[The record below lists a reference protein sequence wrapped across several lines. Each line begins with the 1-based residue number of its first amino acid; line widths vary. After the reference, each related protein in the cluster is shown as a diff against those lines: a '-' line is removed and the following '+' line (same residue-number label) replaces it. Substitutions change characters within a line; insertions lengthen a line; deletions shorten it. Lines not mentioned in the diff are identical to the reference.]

1 MKKLIEVL
9 IAGFL
14 FVIIVFF
21 LIPMLPASFSSFVLT
36 TVVFIAIIYLLL
48 LAVDYKFP
56 WNNN

>member
-1 MKKLIEVL
+1 MNKLIEVL

-21 LIPMLPASFSSFVLT
+21 LIPMLPASFSGFVLT

-56 WNNN
+56 WNK